1 MLDVRGAVLAL
12 SLAVLAAPCSAAA
25 APLPVAPQAAPAL
38 LLVQSPPP
46 PPQKTCRR
54 EPIWGFR
61 VSPLCKPSGI
71 CNDRVIKGYRTV
83 CT

>member
-1 MLDVRGAVLAL
+1 MLDFRAAALAL
-12 SLAVLAAPCSAAA
+12 SLAILAAPCSTAAA
-25 APLPVAPQAAPAL
+25 APLPVAAPAAPAL
-38 LLVQSPPP
+38 LLVQSPP
-46 PPQKTCRR
+46 QKKTCRR

-61 VSPLCKPSGI
+61 ISALCKPSGI